1 MGDGRQQPENG
12 KGLGF
17 EASARSER
25 RFKTVRAGRTVEA
38 LHVSRRIELCCWRI
52 HAASPSSLVRPV
64 HQSVNVRWTLKVA
77 GGLKRQGGL
86 HRAA

>member
-52 HAASPSSLVRPV
+52 HAASPSPLS
-64 HQSVNVRWTLKVA
+64 VA
-77 GGLKRQGGL
+77 GGGEGRDEGRSGKISMGCAASNKGL
-86 HRAA
+86 Y